1 MIGVFQLVLDDDCSV
16 RAGLRREDIDVE
28 IADAGLYLVDRH
40 VNLDGVREE
49 GQQLRYDYWAA
60 FQDYAFQDTRF
71 SHSFRRRK
79 PSKEY
84 WMSFAIGSSQC
95 HIEASQVHKRSELS
109 VQLYIDQD
117 KDLFRSLYAMR
128 ETIEADAGLSFDW
141 RELPNRKASRIVA
154 NKNVSF
160 DDRDQ
165 WTEHFDWMIDTML
178 AIKTTFKK
186 YL

>member
-1 MIGVFQLVLDDDCSV
+1 
-16 RAGLRREDIDVE
+16 
-28 IADAGLYLVDRH
+28 
-40 VNLDGVREE
+40 
-49 GQQLRYDYWAA
+49 
-60 FQDYAFQDTRF
+60 
-71 SHSFRRRK
+71 
-79 PSKEY
+79 
-84 WMSFAIGSSQC
+84 MSFAIGSSRC

-109 VQLYIDQD
+109 VELCIDQD

-165 WTEHFDWMIDTML
+165 WTEYFDWMIDTML
-178 AIKTTFKK
+178 AIKTTFTK